1 MGVLSKE
8 QHAIR
13 GFLYKL
19 ITNKKTGIPLIGTLI
34 FVLFLS
40 NYRNRKLRKKLIE
53 SSHENMSLKNQLK
66 KQRNKKGTLNLET
79 LQNFFTML
87 KIAMPN
93 LVSLLSLEMLL
104 MIFTLISRTL
114 LSIKIA
120 SVNGQLVKAIMS
132 RSLKDFVKKILV
144 MFLIGF
150 PASFL
155 NSYIQYLEKSI
166 NYKIRENLTNYFQL
180 KYISNLKFYQ
190 IVQLDNRIKN
200 PDQKI
205 TQDIDKFAQSFAKL
219 YTNMT
224 KPLLD
229 MILFTKSLSDKV
241 GFKTVSISFFWYG
254 VSALLLKYISPP
266 MGLLTA
272 FQQNF
277 EGDFRAQQSNIKT
290 YSQEIAFLN
299 GNEWER
305 KRLNKKFDIV
315 YRHNKDILNKRLF
328 LGVFDSLLTKYGATM
343 IGYFI
348 LAKPTMHF
356 FQAKKQQGSI
366 TNITANYIRNGSLMV
381 NLAKAIGRIVISYK
395 DFQKIMGY
403 TTLLVEF
410 KNVLDDLEEGK
421 YARIVEDKKNKSN
434 GDDNQPIISKS
445 DIKGRGKIFI
455 SDDNSIKFEDVTIIT
470 PNEHVLVENI
480 SFILKRGQN
489 LIISG
494 PNGCGKS
501 SLFRV
506 LGNLWPL
513 ICGSIR
519 RPKIENLFYLPQRPY
534 LSEGTLI
541 DQILYPSTDKKPN
554 IDEIIKNLK
563 FVKLD
568 NLINFENPLKSLSQK
583 KDWKKELS
591 EGEKQRIAMARLLY
605 HKPFFAILDEC
616 SSRVSSAMEANFYK
630 KTKELGISLFTIAHR
645 PSLFKYHDFCLKI
658 HKGINWE
665 MVELT
670 EEKLKE
676 IEEGHVQEGEDSE
689 EVSDE

>member
-19 ITNKKTGIPLIGTLI
+19 FTNKKTGVPLIGMVL

-53 SSHENMSLKNQLK
+53 SSHENLNLK
-66 KQRNKKGTLNLET
+66 KHLKSQKTKKGTLNLET
-79 LQNFFTML
+79 IQNFFTML
-87 KIAMPN
+87 KIALPN
-93 LVSLLSLEMLL
+93 IFSLLSLEMLL
-104 MIFTLISRTL
+104 MVLTLISRTL

-120 SVNGQLVKAIMS
+120 SVNGQLVKTIMS
-132 RSLKDFVKKILV
+132 RNLKQFAKKILT
-144 MFLIGF
+144 MILIGF

-166 NYKIRENLTNYFQL
+166 TYKVRENLTNYFQT

-205 TQDIDKFAQSFAKL
+205 TQDIQMFAQAFSKL
-219 YTNMT
+219 YTNIT

-229 MILFTKSLSDKV
+229 MILFTKSLSDKI
-241 GFKTVSISFFWYG
+241 GFKTVSLSFVWYG
-254 VSALLLKYISPP
+254 MSALVLRYISPP

-272 FQQNF
+272 FQQNY
-277 EGDFRAQQSNIKT
+277 EGDFRAQQSNIKA
-290 YSQEIAFLN
+290 YAQEIAFLN
-299 GNEWER
+299 GADWE
-305 KRLNKKFDIV
+305 KKCLNRKFDVV
-315 YRHNKDILNKRLF
+315 YKHNKDILNKRLF
-328 LGVFDSLLTKYGATM
+328 LGIFDSLLTKYGATM
-343 IGYFI
+343 VGYLI
-348 LAKPTMHF
+348 LAKPTMSYF
-356 FQAKKQQGSI
+356 NKKKRLGSI
-366 TNITANYIRNGSLMV
+366 TNITGNYIRNGSLML
-381 NLAKAIGRIVISYK
+381 NLAKAIGRLVISYK

-403 TTLLVEF
+403 TSLLNEF

-421 YARIVEDKKNKSN
+421 YARIVEDKKNSKN
-434 GDDNQPIISKS
+434 NDDLQPYISKC

-455 SDDNSIKFEDVTIIT
+455 SEDNSIKFEDVTIIT
-470 PNEHVLVENI
+470 PNEHVLVESI
-480 SFILKRGQN
+480 TFTLKRGQN

-513 ICGSIR
+513 ISGKIL
-519 RPKIENLFYLPQRPY
+519 RPKIQNLFYLPQRPY
-534 LSEGTLI
+534 LSEGSLI
-541 DQILYPSTDKKPN
+541 DQILYPSTSQKPN
-554 IDEIIKNLK
+554 IPEIIKNLK
-563 FVKLD
+563 FVKLYH
-568 NLINFENPLKSLSQK
+568 LIDPLKQQESLQLT

-605 HKPFFAILDEC
+605 HKPYFAILDEC
-616 SSRVSSAMEANFYK
+616 SSRVSAKMEGDFYL

-658 HKGINWE
+658 HKGIGWE
-665 MVELT
+665 MVELS
-670 EEKLKE
+670 EDMLKE
-676 IEEGHVQEGEDSE
+676 IEGGHGEAVSE
-689 EVSDE
+689 EISDS